1 MPEDDRYQKGREV
14 AWQLWGKGIFESKEP
29 FFEAMQQSSGDTSSK
44 FMELKFMELALFSF
58 NNYAG
63 PVLDLKTR
71 CLIQIAVLTALGQL
85 EELKMY
91 VVAALN
97 AGASEDEIIETL
109 DQLILHCG
117 LSRARG
123 ALMTARK
130 AFAERSGSG

>member
-29 FFEAMQQSSGDTSSK
+29 FFEAMQQSSGDTSS
-44 FMELKFMELALFSF
+44 KFMELALFSF